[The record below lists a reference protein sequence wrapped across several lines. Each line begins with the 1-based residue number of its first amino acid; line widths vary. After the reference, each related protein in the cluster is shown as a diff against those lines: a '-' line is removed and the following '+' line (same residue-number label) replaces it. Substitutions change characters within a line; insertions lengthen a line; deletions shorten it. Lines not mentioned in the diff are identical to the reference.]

1 MVSEKTENNNEET
14 GNTVTRK
21 TRSEIE
27 RAEKTR
33 IALEAINNDDWLH
46 IPDVVFKRFSNEG
59 YTLAWIR
66 ISLKGKQDY
75 QSIGLKQREGWE
87 FVTETEAP
95 EMAQGFRVL
104 ERGDLEGTIVRGD
117 VALAKRPIEIDDA
130 VRQAQVNKTRQM
142 DDAIYR
148 RLMESSDSRVP
159 ITNSSKSR
167 VSKGRSA
174 HFDS

>member
-1 MVSEKTENNNEET
+1 
-14 GNTVTRK
+14 
-21 TRSEIE
+21 
-27 RAEKTR
+27 
-33 IALEAINNDDWLH
+33 
-46 IPDVVFKRFSNEG
+46 
-59 YTLAWIR
+59 
-66 ISLKGKQDY
+66 
-75 QSIGLKQREGWE
+75 
-87 FVTETEAP
+87 
-95 EMAQGFRVL
+95 MAQGFRVL

-142 DDAIYR
+142 DDAINR